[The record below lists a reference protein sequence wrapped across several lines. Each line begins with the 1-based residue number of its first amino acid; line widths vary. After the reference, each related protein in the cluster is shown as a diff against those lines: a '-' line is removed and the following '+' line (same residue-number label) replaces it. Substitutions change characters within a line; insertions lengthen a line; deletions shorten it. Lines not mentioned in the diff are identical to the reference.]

1 MRVGVNWSYDGST
14 AATRDIFRALN
25 PDSVVIMSHASQDD
39 YEWLLA
45 EYPAIEFNV
54 RAKTGPGHL
63 GTYPSDILDY
73 REWES
78 ERSLRDALELLAGA
92 GKTLRAVMANEPDIE
107 MAVEPVDDPTN
118 RSNAIEA
125 YVDWY
130 WQEVP
135 TIRKAFPDTQD
146 DQGNRVPGIWIA
158 AAPLS
163 QGNPDRF
170 KRWTAAMDTI
180 YHDSDFIA
188 QHRYIPIG
196 GDPAEWG
203 EQ

>member
-1 MRVGVNWSYDGST
+1 MRVGANFPYDALPQAPEST
-14 AATRDIFRALN
+14 WDILRALN
-25 PDSVVIMSHASQDD
+25 PDSIVIMSHAAEAD
-39 YEWLLA
+39 YRRLLA
-45 EYPAIEFNV
+45 EYPALEFNV

-63 GTYPSDILDY
+63 GAYPSKILDY
-73 REWES
+73 REWPT

-92 GKTLRAVMANEPDIE
+92 DKTLRVVMGNEPDIE

-118 RSNAIEA
+118 RSNAVEA

-135 TIRKAFPDTQD
+135 KVRETF
-146 DQGNRVPGIWIA
+146 PGILVA